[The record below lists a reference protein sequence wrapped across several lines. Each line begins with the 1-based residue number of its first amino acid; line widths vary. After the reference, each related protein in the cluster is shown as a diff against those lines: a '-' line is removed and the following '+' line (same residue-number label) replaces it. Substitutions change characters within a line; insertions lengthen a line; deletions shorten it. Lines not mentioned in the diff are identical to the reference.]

1 MTRASAARVLLER
14 WLPAV
19 VVTETFLLL
28 AAWTWARCADP
39 QVDFGREVYVPW
51 RLAEGDVLYRD
62 VHSVF
67 GPLSPYLNAAAFRL
81 LGTSIRSLSL
91 VNLAVLAAI
100 VVLMWMLLRRITTRL
115 AATAGLVVFLCV
127 FAFARPVRA
136 GSFNFV
142 APYRH
147 ELTHGALLSL
157 AALLLASRYLES
169 ARPALLAGCGAALGA
184 LALTKVEPFAATCG
198 GVAAMIVAAD
208 PRPRA
213 WARPLAV
220 LAAGA
225 AAVFVAAALA
235 LGLALPL
242 GTALRGAG
250 ATFLTATSPGYVGT
264 PFMRLSMGLT
274 DLGGN
279 LRALAWWSLVYAGWV
294 AAGTGVA
301 LVLKRWRRVWG
312 TAAAAL
318 LTFGALWP
326 VWPRISWADA
336 ARPLPLVTVLVLLA
350 YAWAARRA
358 TGAARLRPATV
369 IGLAVYAGLMI
380 AKIALTART
389 YHYGFALAPPAALLL
404 VAGVLDWWPA
414 ALERR
419 GWNGAVF
426 RGAALGLLAL
436 FVHAHLQATAFQLSR
451 QRHVLGEGADQVLG
465 DERAAVLAAAATVL
479 QGAAAPTDTVT
490 VLPEGLLLDYVLR
503 RRSASPYVDYMPSEV
518 AHYGEPLL
526 LEALRR
532 SPPDWIVL
540 VDKDTSNYGVRYFG
554 QDYGVELMRWVSE
567 AYEPWS
573 LVGPPPFSGQGF
585 GVALLRRRA
594 ATSTTRRSALER
606 PDARRPRRTARGT

>member
-1 MTRASAARVLLER
+1 VTRASAARLLLER

-19 VVTETFLLL
+19 VIAETFLLL
-28 AAWTWARCADP
+28 ASWTWARCADP

-91 VNLAVLAAI
+91 LNLAVLATI
-100 VVLMWMLLRRITTRL
+100 VVLMWTLLRRITSRL
-115 AATAGLVVFLCV
+115 AATAGVVVFLCV
-127 FAFARPVRA
+127 FAFAHTVRA

-157 AALLLASRYLES
+157 LALLLASRHLES

-213 WARPLAV
+213 WGQRFAILA
-220 LAAGA
+220 GSA
-225 AAVFVAAALA
+225 AAVFAAAVLA
-235 LGLALPL
+235 LCLALPL
-242 GTALRGAG
+242 RTALRGAG
-250 ATFLTATSPGYVGT
+250 ATFLAATSPGYVGT
-264 PFMRLSMGLT
+264 PFVRLSMGLT
-274 DLGGN
+274 DLGEN

-294 AAGTGVA
+294 AAGTAAA
-301 LVLKRWRRVWG
+301 LLLKRWRSGWWTVL
-312 TAAAAL
+312 AAVL
-318 LTFGALWP
+318 MPGALWP
-326 VWPRISWADA
+326 LWPRISWADA
-336 ARPLPLVTVLVLLA
+336 ARPLPLVAALVFLA
-350 YAWAARRA
+350 YAVAVRRSK
-358 TGAARLRPATV
+358 GAARLRPATV
-369 IGLAVYAGLMI
+369 LGLAVYAGLMI

-404 VAGVLDWWPA
+404 VAVVLDWWPA
-414 ALERR
+414 ELERR

-436 FVHAHLQATAFQLSR
+436 FVYAHLQATAFQLSR
-451 QRHVLGEGADQVLG
+451 QGHALGGGADRLLG
-465 DERAAVLAAAATVL
+465 DERAAVLAGAADVL
-479 QGAAAPTDTVT
+479 KGAAAPSDTLT
-490 VLPEGLLLDYVLR
+490 VLPEGLLLNYVLR
-503 RRSASPYVDYMPSEV
+503 RRSPSPYVDYMPSEV
-518 AHYGEPLL
+518 AHYGEPVLL
-526 LEALRR
+526 AALQR
-532 SPPDWIVL
+532 SPPDWIAL

-554 QDYGVELMRWVSE
+554 QDYGVGLMRWTVD

-573 LVGPPPFSGQGF
+573 LVGPLPFSGQGF
-585 GVALLRRRA
+585 GVALLRRRGA
-594 ATSTTRRSALER
+594 SVGPRPGTAGSGALALE
-606 PDARRPRRTARGT
+606 PGRR